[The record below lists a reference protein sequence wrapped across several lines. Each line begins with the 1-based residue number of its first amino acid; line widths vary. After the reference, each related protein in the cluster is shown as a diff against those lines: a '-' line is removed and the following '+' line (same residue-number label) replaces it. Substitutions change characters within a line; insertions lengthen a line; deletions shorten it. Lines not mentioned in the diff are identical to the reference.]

1 MGKKKR
7 VKPGNKKKQEPSKDV
22 KVECAITSPFACTGA
37 LRKQATWNDIIIDSF
52 SLSFYGKEL
61 IADSTFQVS
70 AGRRYGLVGANGCGK
85 SSLLKCL
92 GSGEAPIPD
101 HIDVYYV
108 AAEVPS
114 EEISALDCVLKVDTE
129 RLRMETQ
136 AAKLSEDLCK
146 AQDNEANEINTKLC
160 DIYERLDAL
169 DAGTAEARAS
179 KILFGLGFDKETQK
193 KATKEFSGGWRMRIA
208 LARALF
214 IRPTFLILDE
224 PTNHLDMESCVWL
237 EEYLSRWNPKG
248 ILLLVSHSQ
257 DFLNGVC
264 TNIIH
269 FSQNRL
275 NYYSGNYDAYVRTR
289 MEKEEHQM
297 KNHKWEQDQIKHMK
311 QYIARFGHGSAK
323 LARQAKSKEKTLA
336 RMQRGG
342 LTSAVFQEKRVE
354 FFFPNPEDLSP
365 PVLVFQ
371 NVSFGYSPDRL
382 LYKNLE
388 FGIDLDSRV
397 ALVGPNGVG
406 KTTLLK
412 LILRELEPTD
422 GTVIPHNKLRF
433 ARFNQHFVDQ
443 VDLTLNPL
451 EFMRKEYPEVPPEE
465 MRSWLGRFG
474 ISGGPQLQQMA
485 TLSDGQKS
493 RVIFSYMA
501 KQNPHILLLDEPT
514 NHLDIETIDAL
525 ADAINAFTGGV
536 VLVSHDMRLISVV
549 AEELW
554 LCENQ
559 SVTVYRGDISSYKSE
574 LREGIFERNLIDMDQ
589 TIGSAQET

>member
-1 MGKKKR
+1 MG
-7 VKPGNKKKQEPSKDV
+7 
-22 KVECAITSPFACTGA
+22 
-37 LRKQATWNDIIIDSF
+37 
-52 SLSFYGKEL
+52 
-61 IADSTFQVS
+61 
-70 AGRRYGLVGANGCGK
+70 
-85 SSLLKCL
+85 
-92 GSGEAPIPD
+92 
-101 HIDVYYV
+101 
-108 AAEVPS
+108 
-114 EEISALDCVLKVDTE
+114 
-129 RLRMETQ
+129 
-136 AAKLSEDLCK
+136 
-146 AQDNEANEINTKLC
+146 KLC
-160 DIYERLDAL
+160 DIYEKLESLDA
-169 DAGTAEARAS
+169 ATAETRAA
-179 KILFGLGFDKETQK
+179 KILSGLGFDKVTQQM
-193 KATKEFSGGWRMRIA
+193 ATKEFSGGWRMRIA

-214 IRPTFLILDE
+214 ICPTFLILDE

-237 EEYLSRWNPKG
+237 EEYLARWNPKG

-269 FSQNRL
+269 MFQNRL
-275 NYYSGNYDAYVRTR
+275 NYYTGNYDAYVRTR

-354 FFFPNPEDLSP
+354 FFFPNPEELSP

-589 TIGSAQET
+589 TIGSAAE

>member
-7 VKPGNKKKQEPSKDV
+7 VKPGNKSKNAPTTDV
-22 KVECAITSPFACTGA
+22 KVECAITSPYAVTGA

-52 SLSFYGKEL
+52 SLSFYGREL
-61 IADSTFQVS
+61 ISDSTFQVS
-70 AGRRYGLVGANGCGK
+70 AGRKYGLVGANGCGK
-85 SSLLKCL
+85 STLLKCL

-101 HIDVYYV
+101 HIDVYHV
-108 AAEVPS
+108 SAEVPA
-114 EEISALDCVLKVDTE
+114 EEISALDCVLKVDSD
-129 RLRMETQ
+129 RLRLEQQ
-136 AAKLSEDLCK
+136 AAKLSEELCT
-146 AQDNEANEINTKLC
+146 AEDGDADQINTKLC
-160 DIYERLDAL
+160 DIYERLEAL

-179 KILFGLGFDKETQK
+179 KILYGLGFDKNTQQM
-193 KATKEFSGGWRMRIA
+193 ATKEFSGGWRMRIA

-214 IRPTFLILDE
+214 ICPTFLILDE

-237 EEYLSRWNPKG
+237 EEYLARWNPRG

-269 FSQNRL
+269 FFQNRL
-275 NYYSGNYDAYVRTR
+275 NYYSGNYDAYVRVR

-297 KNHKWEQDQIKHMK
+297 KNHKWEQEQIKHMK

-336 RMQRGG
+336 RMERGG
-342 LTSAVFQEKRVE
+342 LTSAVFREKRVE

-371 NVSFGYSPDRL
+371 NVSFGYSPDKM

-388 FGIDLDSRV
+388 FGVDLDSRV

-412 LILRELEPTD
+412 LILRELEPTE
-422 GTVIPHNKLRF
+422 GTVTPHNKLRL

-443 VDLTLNPL
+443 VDLSMNPL
-451 EFMRKEYPEVPPEE
+451 DFMRSEYPEVPREE

-474 ISGGPQLQQMA
+474 ISGGPQLQKME

-493 RVIFSYMA
+493 RVIFAYMA

-559 SVTVYRGDISSYKSE
+559 SVTVYRGDIASYKSE
-574 LREGIFERNLIDMDQ
+574 LREGIFERNLIDMEQ
-589 TIGSAQET
+589 TIGGAAE